1 MKKILA
7 LAIAAVCCMGASAKA
22 PKQALDTLVVTTNP
36 QMHCSGCETRIKQN
50 IRFVKGVKKIDT
62 SVAQQKVTIVYNG
75 KQSNYNDFVKA
86 FGKIG
91 YEIKRKK

>member
-1 MKKILA
+1 
-7 LAIAAVCCMGASAKA
+7 MGASAKSN
-22 PKQALDTLVVTTNP
+22 KQNLDTLVVTTNP

-75 KQSNYNDFVKA
+75 TQSNYNDFVKA

>member
-1 MKKILA
+1 
-7 LAIAAVCCMGASAKA
+7 MGASAKSN
-22 PKQALDTLVVTTNP
+22 KQNLDTLVVTTNP